1 MIVGTVRDILI
12 IFLALTSIVVW
23 ALLGILIW
31 QIWRLTKLVQSE
43 LKPMMADTKETI
55 ATVRGTANFMSENVV
70 TPVIQTTSRVAGYRR
85 TAMALFGQLPTGAAV
100 SPRSNSSAA
109 FSATANGATANGATA
124 NGATAS
130 TPPTSTQNPTVN

>member
-23 ALLGILIW
+23 VLLGILIW

-43 LKPMMADTKETI
+43 LKPLMADTKETV

-70 TPVIQTTSRVAGYRR
+70 SPVIQTSSKVAGYRR
-85 TAMALFGQLPTGAAV
+85 TAMALFGQFPSSPSAA
-100 SPRSNSSAA
+100 PRSGGASAFTASAA
-109 FSATANGATANGATA
+109 PTTPPPAAPI
-124 NGATAS
+124 S
-130 TPPTSTQNPTVN
+130 TPPPAP

>member
-23 ALLGILIW
+23 VMLGILIW
-31 QIWRLTKLVQSE
+31 QIWRLTKMVQTE

-70 TPVIQTTSRVAGYRR
+70 TPVIQTSSRMAGYRR
-85 TAMALFGQLPTGAAV
+85 AAMALFGQLPTGATV
-100 SPRSNSSAA
+100 KPRSDAAA
-109 FSATANGATANGATA
+109 FS
-124 NGATAS
+124 S
-130 TPPTSTQNPTVN
+130 TPGNVAPTLPATPAQEPPAS

>member
-23 ALLGILIW
+23 VLLGILIW
-31 QIWRLTKLVQSE
+31 QIWRLTKMVQSE
-43 LKPMMADTKETI
+43 LKPMIADTKETI

-70 TPVIQTTSRVAGYRR
+70 APVVETSSRVAGYRR

-100 SPRSNSSAA
+100 KPRSNASAA
-109 FSATANGATANGATA
+109 FS
-124 NGATAS
+124 S
-130 TPPTSTQNPTVN
+130 TPSNAVPTIPAAPTQDPPVN